1 MFYVEVKML
10 SKIFR
15 KNVVALEIINSLR
28 STMLFCE
35 KGAKEPLLNYYKTV
49 SMPIK
54 GGGKVNI
61 YYE

>member
-10 SKIFR
+10 SKIFG
-15 KNVVALEIINSLR
+15 KNVVALELIRSLY
-28 STMLFCE
+28 STVLFRE
-35 KGAKEPLLNYYKTV
+35 EEAKEPLLYYYKTV

>member
-49 SMPIK
+49 SMP
-54 GGGKVNI
+54 
-61 YYE
+61 

>member
-1 MFYVEVKML
+1 MWRLKML
-10 SKIFR
+10 SKIFG
-15 KNVVALEIINSLR
+15 KNVVALELIRSLR
-28 STMLFCE
+28 STMLFRE
-35 KGAKEPLLNYYKTV
+35 KGAKEPLLYYYKTV